1 MAVPQARRPGLDGI
15 TAFSAAPLKVATLL
29 GLASAGGAFAYAIF
43 FILKALML
51 GDEVHGFPTLI
62 VSMLFLGGLQL
73 LCMGM
78 LGEYVARIFTETK
91 GRPIYLI
98 DVHEPAMAAAPLSK
112 SRSGAVR

>member
-1 MAVPQARRPGLDGI
+1 M
-15 TAFSAAPLKVATLL
+15 F
-29 GLASAGGAFAYAIF
+29 F
-43 FILKALML
+43 FIKALIL
-51 GDEVHGFPTLI
+51 GDAVQGFPTLI

-98 DVHEPAMAAAPLSK
+98 DVYEPATVPSK
-112 SRSGAVR
+112 SNAGY

>member
-1 MAVPQARRPGLDGI
+1 VVPA
-15 TAFSAAPLKVATLL
+15 
-29 GLASAGGAFAYAIF
+29 
-43 FILKALML
+43 
-51 GDEVHGFPTLI
+51 VHGFPALI

-98 DVHEPAMAAAPLSK
+98 DIHEPATVPSK
-112 SRSGAVR
+112 SKSNAVR